1 MLFASPLGDAMART
15 RDLIR
20 ILLSAVVSLCMVVAP
35 LYGGSE
41 PGYGTVMSA
50 ERAHVGTSAASIG
63 TTVLAGDVL
72 TTDELG
78 VLQVRSAGARL
89 LLGETSRV
97 MWTRAGEAPEA
108 TLTNGTA
115 SFSTAESR
123 SFAVHVANAMIQP
136 SGTAPAVGSVTM
148 LNPKELTVQCMRGA
162 LLLTVEGDTLAIP
175 EGSAYHIMLDPDAS
189 AVAASDNGG
198 NGQWGN
204 KPPRKSAKDKFLF
217 FLIGGVAIVTA
228 FAVHKA
234 LESPDRP

>member
-1 MLFASPLGDAMART
+1 MLFGSPLGDAMART

-20 ILLSAVVSLCMVVAP
+20 IFLSAVVSLCMVVAP
-35 LYGGSE
+35 LYAGPEASC
-41 PGYGTVMSA
+41 GTVMSA
-50 ERAHVGTSAASIG
+50 ERAHVGTAAASIG
-63 TTVLAGDVL
+63 TTVLAGDIL
-72 TTDELG
+72 TTEQLG
-78 VLQVRSAGARL
+78 TLQVRSAGARL
-89 LLGETSRV
+89 LLAETSRV
-97 MWTRAGEAPEA
+97 MWSHAGDAPEA

-115 SFSTAESR
+115 TFSTAEAR
-123 SFAVHVANAMIQP
+123 PFAVHVSNALIQP
-136 SGTAPAVGSVTM
+136 SGTAPAVGSVTV

-175 EGSAYHIMLDPDAS
+175 EGSAYHIMLDAN
-189 AVAASDNGG
+189 AAPAADSG